1 MDCVKIDDSKT
12 DPHNKRYIMEYGQYM
27 NKATK
32 IRILDAV
39 MYYID
44 DNANTESDHMQLV
57 SELIIKSG
65 NGLNIILDKLPQSV
79 CNDIYNI
86 IYRRIEILNSP
97 HIEKHTLSMNFN
109 FGDNNDIA

>member
-1 MDCVKIDDSKT
+1 
-12 DPHNKRYIMEYGQYM
+12 M

-44 DNANTESDHMQLV
+44 DNANTESDQPRGSEGLRGMQLK

-86 IYRRIEILNSP
+86 IYRRMEILNSP
-97 HIEKHTLSMNFN
+97 LIENTLHSDRGGKGVRPIPKMNFN
-109 FGDNNDIA
+109 FGDNTF

>member
-1 MDCVKIDDSKT
+1 MEDVKIDHK
-12 DPHNKRYIMEYGQYM
+12 KYIMEYGQYM

-32 IRILDAV
+32 IRILDTV

-44 DNANTESDHMQLV
+44 DNTESDHMQLK

-86 IYRRIEILNSP
+86 IYRRVEILKSP
-97 HIEKHTLSMNFN
+97 YIEKQTLSMNFN
-109 FGDNNDIA
+109 FGDNA